1 MVTREAIDALLD
13 RYAAQLDA
21 LIDIRALCQDR
32 LLEQP
37 TDELAAHVTILTVT
51 ASP

>member
-1 MVTREAIDALLD
+1 MVTREAVDALLD
-13 RYAAQLDA
+13 RYTEQQDA
-21 LIDIRALCQDR
+21 LAVIRALCQHR

-51 ASP
+51 AAP